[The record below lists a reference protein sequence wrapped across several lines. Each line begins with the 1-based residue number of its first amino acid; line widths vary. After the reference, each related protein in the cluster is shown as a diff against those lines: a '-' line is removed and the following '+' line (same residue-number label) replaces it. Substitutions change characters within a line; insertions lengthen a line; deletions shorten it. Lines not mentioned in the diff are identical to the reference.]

1 MAKQAWQV
9 SSKTFCEKDFCLLAY
24 LINQTFDF
32 VWVIL
37 FISEC
42 NLKWNISLGY
52 VNVLLNTNIFKQ
64 TRIDAVLV
72 EPWIGH
78 TGFINIGKCFSPTE
92 FFFSINSWYAWL
104 HQDEIYV
111 QVHVCIQRKEKCIQR
126 KEKHRFYILDFL
138 KTRQTTSRLY

>member
-1 MAKQAWQV
+1 MAVLELRSVVRRLWRRSLVKWQFPANPGSASTGYLPYVTQTAYVNVRLFCNVTILTNICYICLWVNRLCLSNKQLVTKQAVHV

-24 LINQTFDF
+24 SINQTFDF

-64 TRIDAVLV
+64 TRIDAV
-72 EPWIGH
+72 
-78 TGFINIGKCFSPTE
+78 
-92 FFFSINSWYAWL
+92 
-104 HQDEIYV
+104 
-111 QVHVCIQRKEKCIQR
+111 
-126 KEKHRFYILDFL
+126 
-138 KTRQTTSRLY
+138 